1 MPDLDSV
8 VRDLVIANR
17 ILAHEGVLD
26 AYGHV
31 SIRHPERPDR
41 FLISCSRAPELV
53 EAHDIGEYDLE
64 GRLVAKHAI
73 AASGEGGDHKPYLE
87 RFIHGG
93 IFEARPDVMAVIHSH
108 AEDTLH
114 FGITKEPLIPV
125 IHNASRMGMRVPVW
139 DIRDAFGDTNMLVC
153 NAAQGRDLAHAL
165 GPNSVALMRGH
176 GFAAAGAN
184 LLEVVGLAVYLP
196 KNARVLTNA
205 LRLGSVNP
213 LSSGEID
220 QIHHGPQPHDWKRA
234 WEYWSRRA
242 GFGPHATASDT

>member
-1 MPDLDSV
+1 MDTLDSV

-31 SIRHPERPDR
+31 SMRHPSKPDR
-41 FLISCSRAPELV
+41 FLLSCSRAPELV
-53 EAHDIGEYDLE
+53 EPQDIGEYDLE
-64 GRLVAKHAI
+64 GNLIVKN
-73 AASGEGGDHKPYLE
+73 GHKPYLE

-114 FGITKEPLIPV
+114 FGLTKEPLRPV
-125 IHNASRMGMRVPVW
+125 IHNASRMGMHVPVW
-139 DIRDAFGDTNMLVC
+139 DIRDTFGDTNMLVS
-153 NAAQGRDLAHAL
+153 NVAQGRDLARAL

-205 LRLGSVNP
+205 LRFGEVNG
-213 LSSGEID
+213 LSAGEID
-220 QIHHGPQPHDWKRA
+220 QIHNGPQPHDWKRA

-242 GFGPHATASDT
+242 GFGT

>member
-1 MPDLDSV
+1 MPEFDSV
-8 VRDLVIANR
+8 IRDLVIANR

-31 SIRHPERPDR
+31 SVRHPDRPDR
-41 FLISCSRAPELV
+41 FLLSCSRAPELV
-53 EAHDIGEYDLE
+53 EPSDIGEYDFE
-64 GRLVAKHAI
+64 GRLV
-73 AASGEGGDHKPYLE
+73 SNNGHKPYLE

-114 FGITKEPLIPV
+114 FGITKQPLIPV
-125 IHNASRMGMRVPVW
+125 IHNASRMGMHVPIW
-139 DIRDAFGDTNMLVC
+139 DIRDSFGNTNMLVC
-153 NAAQGRDLAHAL
+153 NVAQGRDLARAL
-165 GPNSVALMRGH
+165 DRNSVALMRGH

-184 LLEVVGLAVYLP
+184 LLEVVGLAIYLP

-205 LRLGSVNP
+205 LRFGDVKG
-213 LSSGEID
+213 LSAGELD

-242 GFGPHATASDT
+242 GFCK

>member
-1 MPDLDSV
+1 MPDFDTV

-31 SIRHPERPDR
+31 SVRHPTKPDR
-41 FLISCSRAPELV
+41 YLLSCSRAPELV
-53 EAHDIGEYDLE
+53 EQADIGEYHL
-64 GRLVAKHAI
+64 
-73 AASGEGGDHKPYLE
+73 SGESVVKDERKPYLE
-87 RFIHGG
+87 RFIHGA
-93 IFEARPDVMAVIHSH
+93 IYESRPDVVAVIHSH

-114 FGITKEPLIPV
+114 FGLTKEPLRPV
-125 IHNASRMGMRVPVW
+125 IHNASRMGSHVPVW
-139 DIRDAFGDTNMLVC
+139 DIRDTFGDTNMLVS
-153 NAAQGRDLAHAL
+153 NVAQGRDLAGAM
-165 GPNSVALMRGH
+165 GKNAVVLMRGH

-205 LRLGSVNP
+205 LRFGFGEVNP
-213 LSSGEID
+213 LSAGEID
-220 QIHHGPQPHDWKRA
+220 QIHNGPQAHDWKRA

-242 GFGPHATASDT
+242 GFRDK